1 MRCPGG
7 PAATAVL
14 LALALGFSGSSNPGQ
29 EIPGSASE
37 EEVRRRA
44 AQVAEISGKQAGILD
59 RMELHRQKVRFSES
73 VLRRAREQK
82 ESFQKAIGEGRKRL
96 AELERQEAAAQEYL
110 ASRLRQRYALG
121 ILQEYRVVFA
131 ASGTQDMRDAA
142 VYLAALARE
151 DQRQI
156 RICRESREQIAQAR
170 RSMEERQVFLT
181 RVEEQARQE
190 RALLREELASLSGL
204 VGEVNS
210 ERATAQK
217 ALDETRSAA
226 RNLSRYVEDLSS
238 RKRAEGAVRSMA
250 DARGRLPYPARGRVV
265 AGFGDTVHPKFKTR
279 VPHPGLDLAVT
290 EGARVK
296 AVYDGEVS
304 FAGWLSGYGYAV
316 VLSHPG
322 GYFTV
327 YAYLDQILALQG
339 DSVAQGDTLATAGSG
354 PAAGRPLYFELRQGG
369 QAINPIPW
377 LRSEARAPKKKTK
390 R

>member
-1 MRCPGG
+1 MSRPGG
-7 PAATAVL
+7 AIAGL
-14 LALALGFSGSSNPGQ
+14 LSVALLLSGTSAPGQ
-29 EIPGSASE
+29 EGDGSTSE
-37 EEVRRRA
+37 AEVRRRA
-44 AQVAEISGKQAGILD
+44 SQVAEISGKQTGILD
-59 RMELHRQKVRFSES
+59 RVELHRQKVRFSES
-73 VLRRAREQK
+73 VLKRAQEQK
-82 ESFQKAIGEGRKRL
+82 ETFQRAILDGRKRL
-96 AELERQEAAAQEYL
+96 GELERQEAAARDYL

-131 ASGTQDMRDAA
+131 ASSTQDMKDAS

-156 RICRESREQIAQAR
+156 RICKESREQIAQAR
-170 RSMEERQVFLT
+170 RSMEERQAYLG

-190 RALLREELASLSGL
+190 RALLREEMASLTEL
-204 VGEVNS
+204 LGEVNS

-226 RNLSRYVEDLSS
+226 QNLSRYMEDLSV
-238 RKRAEGAVRSMA
+238 RKRVAGATRSMA

-265 AGFGDTVHPKFKTR
+265 AGFGDVVHPKFKTR
-279 VPHPGLDLAVT
+279 VPHPGLDLAVA
-290 EGARVK
+290 EGAPVK
-296 AVYDGEVS
+296 AVFDGEVS

-327 YAYLDQILALQG
+327 YAYLDQVLARQG
-339 DSVAQGDTLATAGSG
+339 DPVTQGDTLATAGSG
-354 PAAGRPLYFELRQGG
+354 SAAGRPLYFELRQGG
-369 QAINPIPW
+369 QAVNPLPW
-377 LRSEARAPKKKTK
+377 LQSGSRSPRRGK